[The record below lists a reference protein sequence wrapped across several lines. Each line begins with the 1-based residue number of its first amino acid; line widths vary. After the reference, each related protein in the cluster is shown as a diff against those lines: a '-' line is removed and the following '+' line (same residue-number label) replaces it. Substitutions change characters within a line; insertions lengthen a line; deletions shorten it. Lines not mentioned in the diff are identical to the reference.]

1 MLITYL
7 ILLFS
12 LTIVTA
18 DNYFVTLKEGE
29 TFEDFYAS
37 DYKYPEDLRVKDLIA
52 KTFSIGKFK
61 GFVGD
66 FSKKML
72 ERLKKCP
79 YINEV
84 SPDIEIQSL
93 DVVSEKYPPR
103 HLGRISQRKRLKK
116 KFKYLYDT
124 EVSGKDVV
132 AFVIDSGVYTGHPE
146 FEGRARSGVD
156 LTGDGPGDKNGHGT
170 HVAGIIG
177 SSTYGVSKKV
187 NIVEVKALAD
197 NGNGSLSKII
207 AAVEFCINY
216 LKKNGKLGVANL
228 SLGSSANS
236 ILNMAIDSAVD
247 DGLIVVAAAG
257 NAGKNACAYSPASAE
272 KAITVGSIDDR
283 TDNLAFFSNYG
294 PCVEILAPGVNIASV
309 NFNETSVK
317 YLSGT
322 SMSSPIVTGIVANLL
337 SAGVHPTD
345 IRRKLLSSAT
355 EGKVKKVS
363 LLLKAKT
370 PNLIAFLDTP
380 ITEGD
385 SESDVEID
393 DED

>member
-1 MLITYL
+1 MKYFILLLLIT
-7 ILLFS
+7 
-12 LTIVTA
+12 VVAA

-37 DYKYPEDLRVKDLIA
+37 DYKYPEDLRVKDLIS

-66 FSKKML
+66 FSKKIL
-72 ERLKKCP
+72 ERLQRCP
-79 YINEV
+79 YVNEV
-84 SPDIEIQSL
+84 SPDIQIQSL
-93 DVVSEKYPPR
+93 DLVAEKSPPR

-116 KFKYLYDT
+116 NFKFLYDT
-124 EVSGKDVV
+124 EASGKGVV

-146 FEGRARSGVD
+146 FEGRARSGID
-156 LTGDGPGDKNGHGT
+156 LTGNGSGDKNGHGT

-177 SSTYGVSKKV
+177 SSSYGVSKNV
-187 NIVEVKALAD
+187 SIVEVKALAD
-197 NGNGSLSKII
+197 DGNGSLSKII
-207 AAVEFCINY
+207 AAVEFCVNY
-216 LKKNGKLGVANL
+216 LRKSGKLGVANL

-247 DGLIVVAAAG
+247 DGLIVVVAAG
-257 NAGKNACAYSPASAE
+257 NSGKNACAYSPASAD

-294 PCVEILAPGVNIASV
+294 PCVEVLAPGVNIASV
-309 NFNETSVK
+309 NFNETSTK
-317 YLSGT
+317 YLTGT

-337 SAGVHPTD
+337 SGGVHPSD
-345 IRRKLLSSAT
+345 IRRKLLTSAT

-363 LLLKAKT
+363 LLLKGKT
-370 PNLIAFLDTP
+370 PNLIAYLDHN
-380 ITEGD
+380 EEDAD
-385 SESDVEID
+385 SD
-393 DED
+393 DELDQ